1 MKTVAIVG
9 RPNVGKSAL
18 FNKLTG
24 QRLAIVHDTPGV
36 TRDRIFAPSDW
47 NGVKFNLIDTGG
59 LEPKTDNEMFIAMR
73 EQAFLA
79 IERADVI
86 VMVTDVT
93 QGVTAND
100 MDVASILQK
109 SGKPILVAVNKCDKI
124 GQLPSEYYE
133 FYNLGLSELFAV
145 SAVHGSGTGDLLDAI
160 VEAFPEEE
168 AEETDD
174 DTIKIAI
181 IGRPN
186 AGKSSLVNQIC
197 GENRAIV
204 TDIAGTTRDATDTF
218 AATEQGNFTLI
229 DTAGIRRKSK
239 VFEDIERYSIL
250 KAGLA
255 VERADV
261 CVLVLDAAEG
271 FAEQDSKVASIAMES
286 GKPLIIAINK
296 WDSIEKDTHT
306 MHDFEKKLKDDFS
319 FISYAPFVFISAKTG
334 QRVEKLLSMC
344 THLATQT
351 KRRISTGVLN
361 DVLADCTARVAPPTD
376 RGKRLRIYY
385 ATQATTAPPTFVVFC
400 NSAELFHF
408 SYRRYIENRFREA
421 FSLDG
426 VPIKIVIREKEKK

>member
-36 TRDRIFAPSDW
+36 TRDRIFAPCDW
-47 NGVKFNLIDTGG
+47 NGIEFTMIDTGG

-73 EQAFLA
+73 EQTMIA
-79 IERADVI
+79 IEHSDVI

-93 QGVTAND
+93 AGVTTND
-100 MDVASILQK
+100 MDVAAILQK
-109 SGKPILVAVNKCDKI
+109 SGKPVLVAVNKCDKI
-124 GQLPSEYYE
+124 GRLPDEYYE
-133 FYNLGLSELFAV
+133 FYNLGLPELFAV

-160 VEAFPEEE
+160 VAALPADG
-168 AEETDD
+168 AEDENGDA
-174 DTIKIAI
+174 IKIAI

-186 AGKSSLVNQIC
+186 AGKSSLVNQIS

-218 AATEQGNFTLI
+218 ATTEQGSFTLI

-239 VFEDIERYSIL
+239 VFEDVERYSIL

-271 FAEQDSKVASIAMES
+271 FAEQDSKVASLAMES
-286 GKPLIIAINK
+286 GKPVIIAVNK

-306 MHDFEKKLKDDFS
+306 MHDFEMRLKNDFS

-334 QRVEKLLSMC
+334 QRVDKLLEMC
-344 THLATQT
+344 VHLAAQT

-376 RGKRLRIYY
+376 KGKRLKIYY
-385 ATQATTAPPTFVVFC
+385 ATQATTAPPTFVIFC
-400 NSAELFHF
+400 NSAALFHF